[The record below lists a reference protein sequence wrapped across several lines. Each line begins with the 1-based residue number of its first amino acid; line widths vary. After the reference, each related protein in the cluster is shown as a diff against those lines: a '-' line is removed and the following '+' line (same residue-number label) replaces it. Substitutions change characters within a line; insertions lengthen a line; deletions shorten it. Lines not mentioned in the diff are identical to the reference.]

1 MRDGCSRFVIKTYY
15 VFEVF
20 LKRWMPKICQTKIC
34 FCNFWKPRSKSEATD
49 AKLKAREATKSQ
61 NNKKCEQKK
70 KRKSKG
76 NEATKGQNE
85 KGQNERKFAALPQLL
100 PFFLQKILTGS
111 YHTSGVFCAYC
122 HFRCG
127 CGNVVDLRPQHS
139 PSPAKRRTHGCSST
153 CRGMGIAFIKGLSLA
168 AIRRLA
174 PCQLCPVT
182 VHLTNYHCPLGKNA
196 GHLRLS
202 HYFGQPFIYPPWN

>member
-1 MRDGCSRFVIKTYY
+1 MR
-15 VFEVF
+15 
-20 LKRWMPKICQTKIC
+20 
-34 FCNFWKPRSKSEATD
+34 A
-49 AKLKAREATKSQ
+49 
-61 NNKKCEQKK
+61 KK

-85 KGQNERKFAALPQLL
+85 KGQNERKSAALPQLL

-111 YHTSGVFCAYC
+111 YHTSRVFCAYC

-153 CRGMGIAFIKGLSLA
+153 YRGMGIAFIKGLSLA
-168 AIRRLA
+168 AIRRLV

-182 VHLTNYHCPLGKNA
+182 VHLTNYHVLWGKTPVIWGFLTILGN
-196 GHLRLS
+196 
-202 HYFGQPFIYPPWN
+202 PFIYPP

>member
-1 MRDGCSRFVIKTYY
+1 MFKICYKNILCFWG
-15 VFEVF
+15 F
-20 LKRWMPKICQTKIC
+20 LKRWMPKSCQTKIC

-61 NNKKCEQKK
+61 NNKKCEQKQRK
-70 KRKSKG
+70 WSHERPKWKRSKWTKIRG
-76 NEATKGQNE
+76 VATI
-85 KGQNERKFAALPQLL
+85 AA
-100 PFFLQKILTGS
+100 FFLQKILTGS

-196 GHLRLS
+196 GHLGLS